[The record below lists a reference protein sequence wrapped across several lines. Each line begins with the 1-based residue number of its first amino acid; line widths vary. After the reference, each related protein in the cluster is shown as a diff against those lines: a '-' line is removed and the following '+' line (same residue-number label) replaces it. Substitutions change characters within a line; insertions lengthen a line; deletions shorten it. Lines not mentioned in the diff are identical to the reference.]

1 MALIHGGDV
10 ESFIR
15 DFGSEPLDF
24 SANCNPLGLPES
36 AKRAV
41 IESLDTADRY
51 PDPLSRRLREALSAH
66 LHVPAEGIF
75 CAAGAAEVI
84 FRLTAAVSPKKALLL
99 APGFAEYELA
109 LRAAGCDVLFHY
121 LSPDNGFVLT
131 ESILPCLTEDIDML
145 FLCNPNNPTA
155 RLIDPG
161 LLLKITA
168 VCREKGI
175 VLVLDECFN
184 GFLDD
189 PDARSMRGF
198 LPGNPQLV
206 ILGAFT
212 KIYGM
217 AGLRLGYCLTSDL
230 KLVEALEQAGQPWC
244 VSSVASAAGIAAL
257 DDTKYLDS
265 SLKVINEERAYL
277 INGLESCG
285 IKAIGSSANFIF
297 FLSPVPELGRLCR
310 ERGFLLRDCSNYRGL
325 RKGYYRIA
333 VRTHDENARLLEVIS
348 HIMKPGGGSI
358 K

>member
-15 DFGSEPLDF
+15 EFGTEPTDF

-41 IESLDTADRY
+41 IDSLETADRY
-51 PDPLSRRLREALSAH
+51 PDPLSRRLREALGRH
-66 LHVPAEGIF
+66 LGVRPEGIF

-84 FRLTAAVSPKKALLL
+84 FRLTAAARPKKALLL

-109 LRAAGCDVLFHY
+109 LRASGCDVAFHY

-131 ESILPCLTEDIDML
+131 GSFLSELSDDVDTL

-155 RLIDPG
+155 QLIDPV
-161 LLLKITA
+161 LLRLILDA
-168 VCREKGI
+168 CREKGI
-175 VLVLDECFN
+175 LMVLDECFN

-189 PDARSMRGF
+189 PGACSMRSY
-198 LPGNPQLV
+198 LPENPNLV

-212 KIYGM
+212 KLYGM

-230 KLVEALEQAGQPWC
+230 KLIAALEQAGQPWC
-244 VSSVASAAGIAAL
+244 VSSAASAAGIAAL
-257 DDTKYLDS
+257 DDTEYLER
-265 SLKVINEERAYL
+265 SLKVVKDERAYL
-277 INGLESCG
+277 TAGLSSLG
-285 IKAIGSSANFIF
+285 LRVIGSDANFIF
-297 FLSPVPELGRLCR
+297 FLSPIPELGRLCR

-325 RKGYYRIA
+325 SEGYYRIA
-333 VRTHDENARLLEVIS
+333 VRSHGENVRLLEALS
-348 HIMKPGGGSI
+348 HIVKPGG
-358 K
+358 